1 MDIVVKGRH
10 TEITERFRRHA
21 AEKLAKVEHLDPKVI
36 RIDVEVCREHNP
48 RLADRCERIEL
59 TCRSKG
65 PVIRAEAAADDPY
78 AALDL
83 AWGKL
88 EARLRRAADR
98 RRVHHGGKSPVSVAS
113 AMAPNV
119 SDRAPTASEQAGSAG
134 LMASS
139 AGDRM
144 SSSVNGNAPSTS
156 LRMDAPTREPDR
168 ARPVAQ
174 GQDAHGDR
182 WAVAETE
189 GPMVIREKVHE
200 AAPMSLD
207 QALYEMEL
215 VGHDF
220 YLFVDSVTAQPSV
233 VYRRRAYEYGVI
245 RLEM

>member
-113 AMAPNV
+113 AMAPSV
-119 SDRAPTASEQAGSAG
+119 SDPPPPSNEPPVSGGGRASDPGGRLFGSLNGYAGSTALG
-134 LMASS
+134 LD
-139 AGDRM
+139 G
-144 SSSVNGNAPSTS
+144 
-156 LRMDAPTREPDR
+156 PTREPER
-168 ARPVAQ
+168 AAPVAE
-174 GQDAHGDR
+174 GEDEHGDR
-182 WAVAETE
+182 WAVAAPE

-220 YLFVDSVTAQPSV
+220 YLFVDAATGRPSV
-233 VYRRRAYEYGVI
+233 VYRRRAYDYGVI
-245 RLEM
+245 RLEL

>member
-1 MDIVVKGRH
+1 VDIVVKGRH

-113 AMAPNV
+113 AMAPSV
-119 SDRAPTASEQAGSAG
+119 TDAAQTAGGFAAR
-134 LMASS
+134 
-139 AGDRM
+139 AGDLTAGAL
-144 SSSVNGNAPSTS
+144 NGLPSGTPALTEDPS
-156 LRMDAPTREPDR
+156 GRSERPV
-168 ARPVAQ
+168 PVAQ
-174 GQDAHGDR
+174 GEDELGDR
-182 WAVAETE
+182 WTVAEPE

-200 AAPMSLD
+200 AAPMLLD

-220 YLFVDSVTAQPSV
+220 YLFVDAVTGCPSV
-233 VYRRRAYEYGVI
+233 VYRRRAYDYGVI
-245 RLEM
+245 RLQM